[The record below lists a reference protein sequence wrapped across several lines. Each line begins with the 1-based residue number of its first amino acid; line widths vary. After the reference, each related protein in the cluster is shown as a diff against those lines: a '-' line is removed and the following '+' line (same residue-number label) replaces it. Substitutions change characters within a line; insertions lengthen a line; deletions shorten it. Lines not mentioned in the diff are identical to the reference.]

1 MKFSIRY
8 KTLLSYGI
16 VLILAFAAQVMI
28 FTAAREFIYQQVV
41 YLHREKAVHASD
53 FIKQFSDGIEL
64 DLVTLGRNYFR
75 LDESEPFFQRNI
87 HPYSIRPR
95 AGESKPLY
103 RYRHQAGF

>member
-75 LDESEPFFQRNI
+75 LDE
-87 HPYSIRPR
+87 
-95 AGESKPLY
+95 
-103 RYRHQAGF
+103 